1 MGQDAQLQLSVVTIG
16 ALCVQ
21 LQAPVAAV
29 RRALRAI
36 DAKPVLTID
45 HLEHFDEEA
54 VVEPCRQWLNEHVRR
69 RDTA

>member
-1 MGQDAQLQLSVVTIG
+1 MSTAAQAELSVITVG
-16 ALCVQ
+16 ALAVQ
-21 LQAPVAAV
+21 LQAAVPAV

-45 HLEHFDEEA
+45 GLEHYDEDA